1 LKNEARKLNHRE
13 VVEEDRKSKLPLN
26 WERKQERVELE
37 DELERKKRVKEKFN
51 KRKTLLIFFFIN
63 FKSQLKKMVCLTI
76 D

>member
-1 LKNEARKLNHRE
+1 MKNEARKLNHRE